1 MNMIKK
7 RSLINVFKRKPIDEA
22 SRFYGMYTDILQV
35 SSHTVG
41 SGGGG
46 EDEGARSVES
56 FSTTATV
63 DNNPGTG
70 RALDMYFFQ
79 PLRWRI
85 ERLAMRFIW
94 QQNAASLHLR

>member
-1 MNMIKK
+1 MVNIIKK

-41 SGGGG
+41 SDGGCKD
-46 EDEGARSVES
+46 EDVRSVES

-63 DNNPGTG
+63 DNNPAMG

-79 PLRWRI
+79 PLGR
-85 ERLAMRFIW
+85 
-94 QQNAASLHLR
+94 